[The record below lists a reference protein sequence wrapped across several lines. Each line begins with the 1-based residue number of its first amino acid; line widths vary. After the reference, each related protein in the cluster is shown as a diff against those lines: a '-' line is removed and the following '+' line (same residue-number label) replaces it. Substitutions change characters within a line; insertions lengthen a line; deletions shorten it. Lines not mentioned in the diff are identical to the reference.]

1 MLRMNRSALAFRAG
15 RLYRCLDHLD
25 SSRGEDDVECPG
37 ELGGAVADVEP
48 DGLAGAVEVHHEV
61 AG

>member
-1 MLRMNRSALAFRAG
+1 MLPMNRSALAFRDG

-37 ELGGAVADVEP
+37 ELGVEVANVES
-48 DGLAGAVEVHHEV
+48 DGLAGAIEVHHEV